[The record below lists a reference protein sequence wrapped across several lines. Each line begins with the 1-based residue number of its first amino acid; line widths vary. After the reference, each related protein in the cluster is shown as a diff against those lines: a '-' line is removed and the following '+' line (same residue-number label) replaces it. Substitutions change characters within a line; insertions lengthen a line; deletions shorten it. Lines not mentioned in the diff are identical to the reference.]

1 MRHPLSSSRRVT
13 GLVVLAAL
21 VLGALLPRSA
31 PASAQPAVGRPTA
44 TPAATPTDGGIESR
58 IRLRPIDRAS
68 VRVLQI
74 TGAEAFTFESRT
86 TRVRRA
92 VSIPAAVHGTGV
104 VVGPEGLVL
113 TAAHVVR
120 GGDVLAVLRPGADE
134 PQAARVIYS
143 DAEHDLAVLAVDG
156 PLPDRITLPTAIRPL
171 ELSERLFATGYP
183 LDIRERYPAAVSGE
197 LSRENNDGSLQVAMS
212 VNPGNSGGPVIDAD
226 GALVG
231 IMARRGEP
239 TRGVEG
245 IAMLEP
251 LRFVLPAM
259 ARARAVLGQRP
270 VTFAPQERHI
280 VRVMADFV
288 RTTDERP
295 IFEQTAVATLDLAAQ
310 SPPQLRSG
318 RHGGGARVEHADRA
332 ARGPQR
338 QRSRAAGP
346 RRPRA
351 GRPPERDGSAIGQ
364 LGVGGCALS
373 HSQLQWPTWYSGQ
386 SGPALGASSHGVS
399 DFSGGPPSKI
409 DAAR

>member
-270 VTFAPQERHI
+270 ITFAPQERHI

-310 SPPQLRSG
+310 SPPSYEAGAMVAAHAWNMQIALLEARNVSVREQL
-318 RHGGGARVEHADRA
+318 APADRA
-332 ARGPQR
+332 LADRLNEMAQR
-338 QRSRAAGP
+338 LANW
-346 RRPRA
+346 
-351 GRPPERDGSAIGQ
+351 
-364 LGVGGCALS
+364 ALEGAPY
-373 HSQLQWPTWYSGQ
+373 LTVNYSGLR
-386 SGPALGASSHGVS
+386 GIRVS
-399 DFSGGPPSKI
+399 RGQPWVPPPTE
-409 DAAR
+409 